1 MKNATL
7 IPEELMTKKETAA
20 FYKCCQRQVELLTA
34 AGRIP
39 KPIYLGE
46 SSPRWR
52 RSELIAHLDA
62 QQAGE

>member
-1 MKNATL
+1 MTNATL

-20 FYKCCQRQVELLTA
+20 FYKWSLRQVELMSA

-39 KPIYLGE
+39 RPIYFGE

-52 RSELIAHLDA
+52 RSELMAHLDA